1 MWNNNENN
9 LANQEN
15 RIEHKIVMKRYMY
28 VLLIL
33 FSSTL
38 LRKNRIT

>member
-15 RIEHKIVMKRYMY
+15 RIDYKSVMKRNMY